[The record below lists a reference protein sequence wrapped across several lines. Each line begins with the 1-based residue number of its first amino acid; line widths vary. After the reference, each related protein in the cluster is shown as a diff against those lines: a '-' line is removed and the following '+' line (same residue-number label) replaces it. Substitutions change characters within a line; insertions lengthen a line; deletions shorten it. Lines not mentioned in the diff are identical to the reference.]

1 MDTLPARHYRNG
13 RRIDG
18 SYPCLDCPYADNKT
32 CSMCIFAKWNVEGVM
47 AGFSPKDAYRKA
59 HGEDV
64 TASPLMQQLQKPTSL
79 DRGLPANKVLP
90 DVQLPFFPVPS
101 YNSIQR
107 SLDKLGQVR
116 RTFR

>member
-1 MDTLPARHYRNG
+1 
-13 RRIDG
+13 
-18 SYPCLDCPYADNKT
+18 
-32 CSMCIFAKWNVEGVM
+32 MCIFAKWNVEGVM

-64 TASPLMQQLQKPTSL
+64 TASPLMHQLQKPTPL
-79 DRGLPANKVLP
+79 DAGLPANQVLP

-107 SLDKLGQVR
+107 SLEKVGRVRKLFG
-116 RTFR
+116 

>member
-1 MDTLPARHYRNG
+1 
-13 RRIDG
+13 
-18 SYPCLDCPYADNKT
+18 
-32 CSMCIFAKWNVEGVM
+32 MCVFAKWNVEGVI

-79 DRGLPANKVLP
+79 DRGLPANEVLP